1 MSQKSSSPKSLGSY
15 ITDLL
20 TYGVGAVMGGSILF
34 IVGAFIEG
42 SYVALRAKPP
52 APAAEAAPPAATPP
66 PAPAAPGPAPA
77 SPAAAGG
84 TDLLATGQRIYS
96 TVCIACHQPTGQ
108 GLPPMFPPLA
118 GSDWVNVKKPDR
130 MIRMVLHGFTG
141 PFTLNGQPFT
151 SPAPLMPP
159 QGGALNDEQIAGVLS
174 YVRSNFGNK
183 AGAVTPAEVAAIREA
198 EKARSAMWTE
208 AEILKIPVE

>member
-15 ITDLL
+15 ITDVL

-52 APAAEAAPPAATPP
+52 APVAEAAPPAATPP

-77 SPAAAGG
+77 SPAAAGVA
-84 TDLLATGQRIYS
+84 DLLATGQHIYS

-159 QGGALNDEQIAGVLS
+159 QGGALNDEQIAGVLT
-174 YVRSNFGNK
+174 YVRNSFGNK

-208 AEILKIPVE
+208 AEILKIPTE